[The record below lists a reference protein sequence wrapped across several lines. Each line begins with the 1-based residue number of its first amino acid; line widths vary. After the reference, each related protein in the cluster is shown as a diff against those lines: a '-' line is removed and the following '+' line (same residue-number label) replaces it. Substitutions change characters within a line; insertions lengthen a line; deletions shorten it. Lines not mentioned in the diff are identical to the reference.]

1 MSDPHAQRPPLSAVL
16 RAQRAEILSCWEDEA
31 RRVASAAHLPSPQL
45 LDHIPPLLDRV
56 AELMEREEQP
66 TQGPAPDA
74 MAHQHA
80 LARLEEGFDL
90 SEVIQELSLL
100 RDCILA
106 RHAAAGLPALE
117 VAESRTLHRALD
129 RAISASA
136 VRYTHTRDRVLR
148 VLDRIS
154 ATALEAGDLEELL
167 QQIATAFRE
176 EVPAVDTVVV
186 LLREGERLVTRVT
199 LGLDETPQAGISLRL
214 GEGFAGTVAEEGR
227 AIELASAASDPL
239 VLSDGLK
246 VAGVQ
251 ALYGLPLV
259 ADGEVIGVAHM
270 GSLTSSTF
278 SRQDKVLFGSMAAR
292 ATAGIRLHT
301 LREEARRRAD
311 QLELSERRFRATF
324 ENAAVGIAHVG
335 LDGAWQQVNERYAQ
349 LLGYSPEELERL
361 TFQALTH
368 PEDVAREQRELSRL
382 VREEVRSYALE
393 KRHVCKDGDV
403 LWVRTSVSKVRQDG
417 TSHLVVVTEDTTAE
431 TRLRERLTFLSR
443 ASQALASSLDL
454 ERIVEEVARLVVP
467 FLADCCCLEVVRGGE
482 GHSRDLAAIAWGD
495 PPQVELRRDLPP
507 RVPPSDAPPGV
518 ERVLVTGRPE
528 LLVEVD
534 DVPRRVARDQRHVAL
549 LEREGVQACLI
560 VPLRAGDG
568 VVGALSLA
576 QGPAR
581 RPLDQEEMDLA
592 LELGRRISLA
602 LENARL
608 HEESKQSALLRERIL
623 AVVSHDLRDP
633 LGTIDLANTLLLR
646 NHAVREDPHARRQ
659 IEVIHRGTQR
669 AVRLV
674 GDLLDVASIQAGK
687 LSLQV
692 AARELR
698 PLLDETVEAYEPLAR
713 EKGVRLRWELGSE
726 GTWVRCDGDR
736 LRQVLAN
743 LMGNALRFTPAGGEI
758 VVRADVEGGEA
769 RLSVADTGPGIVPE
783 EREHIFDLYWKSR
796 RPEGGTGLGL
806 FIARGIVESH
816 GGQMWVESQPGQGSR
831 FTFTL
836 QVAPPPLQT

>member
-56 AELMEREEQP
+56 AELVEREEQP
-66 TQGPAPDA
+66 TGGAAPEA

-90 SEVIQELSLL
+90 AEVIQELSLL

-106 RHAAAGLPALE
+106 RHASAGYPALE

-154 ATALEAGDLEELL
+154 ATALEAGDLDELL

-186 LLREGERLVTRVT
+186 LLREGERLVTRAT
-199 LGLDETPQAGISLRL
+199 LGLEGAPQGGLSVRL
-214 GEGFAGTVAEEGR
+214 GEGFAGTVAVEGR

-239 VLSDGLK
+239 VRSEGLK
-246 VAGVQ
+246 VAGVK

-270 GSLTSSTF
+270 GSLTSSSF
-278 SRQDKVLFGSMAAR
+278 SQQDKVLFGSMAAR

-301 LREEARRRAD
+301 LQEEARRRAD

-335 LDGAWQQVNERYAQ
+335 LDGAWQQVNQRYAQ
-349 LLGYSPEELERL
+349 LLGYTPAELERL

-368 PEDVAREQRELSRL
+368 PEDVEREQRELSRL

-393 KRHVCKDGDV
+393 KRHLRKDGEV
-403 LWVRTSVSKVRQDG
+403 VWVRTSVSKVRQDG
-417 TSHLVVVTEDTTAE
+417 ISHLVVVAEDTTAE

-443 ASQALASSLDL
+443 ASQALASSLDV

-467 FLADCCCLEVVRGGE
+467 FLADCCCLEVRGGE

-495 PPQVELRRDLPP
+495 PPQVELRRELPP
-507 RVPPSDAPPGV
+507 RSLPPDAPPGV
-518 ERVLVTGRPE
+518 ERVLISGRPE

-549 LEREGVQACLI
+549 LEGEGVQACLI
-560 VPLRAGDG
+560 VPLHAGEG
-568 VVGALSLA
+568 VAGALSLA
-576 QGPAR
+576 QGPSR
-581 RPLDQEEMDLA
+581 RPLDQEEIDLA

-608 HEESKQSALLRERIL
+608 HGESKQSALLRERIL

-687 LSLQV
+687 LSLQL
-692 AARELR
+692 ATRQLR
-698 PLLDETVEAYEPLAR
+698 PLLDEPVEAYEPLAR

-726 GTWVRCDGDR
+726 ETWVRCDADR
-736 LRQVLAN
+736 LRQVLSN
-743 LMGNALRFTPAGGEI
+743 LLGNALRFTPAGGEI
-758 VVRADVEGGEA
+758 VVRAGVEGGEA
-769 RLSVADTGPGIVPE
+769 RLSVADTGAGIAPE
-783 EREHIFDLYWKSR
+783 ERDHIFDLYWKSR

-816 GGQMWVESQPGQGSR
+816 GGRMWVESQPGQGSR

-836 QVAPPPLQT
+836 QLAPPPPRT